1 MLAPP
6 KECPSVGVFADLA
19 QQVEHIHGK
28 DGVVGSSPAVGI
40 GGQFW

>member
-1 MLAPP
+1 MLTPP

-40 GGQFW
+40 GGQF